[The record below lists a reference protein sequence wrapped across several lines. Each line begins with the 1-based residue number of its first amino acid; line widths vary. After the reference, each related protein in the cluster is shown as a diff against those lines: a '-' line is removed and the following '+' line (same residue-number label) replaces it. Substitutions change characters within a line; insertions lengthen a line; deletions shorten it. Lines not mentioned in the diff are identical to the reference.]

1 MSPPPTADSPPGRSP
16 AAPVITISATYG
28 AGGSVIAPALA
39 RRLGAPLLG
48 RVTAPPSA
56 LAHGEVALESLSPEE
71 RRTIP
76 VHRLLA
82 SLTAAVPAGPTVSP
96 PSARHQ
102 DEELHR
108 RNDAEI
114 ADFVAAGGG
123 VILGRAAAVVLGR
136 QGGFHVRLDGPKDR
150 RAIQGATIEGVD
162 LEEARARLRA
172 CDAARAAYVE
182 RLYRVDPAD
191 ASLYHLVID
200 TTTIPPEDATELIL
214 AAARSADVA
223 SASGP
228 G

>member
-1 MSPPPTADSPPGRSP
+1 MSAAAAADSPGERSP
-16 AAPVITISATYG
+16 VASVITVSATYG
-28 AGGSVIAPALA
+28 AGGSIVAPALA
-39 RRLGAPLLG
+39 RRLGVPLLG
-48 RVTAPPSA
+48 RVTAPPGE
-56 LAHGEVALESLSPEE
+56 LAHRREATESLSPEE

-102 DEELHR
+102 EEELRR

-114 ADFVAAGGG
+114 ADFVATGGG

-136 QGGFHVRLDGPKDR
+136 QGGFHVRLDGPEDR
-150 RAIQGATIEGVD
+150 RATQGARIEGVD
-162 LEEARARLRA
+162 PEESEARLRA

-191 ASLYHLVID
+191 ASLYHLVLD
-200 TTTIPPEDATELIL
+200 TTAIPLEDAVELIL
-214 AAARSADVA
+214 AAARSAEL
-223 SASGP
+223 
-228 G
+228 